1 MGGKVT
7 GIKETKELTGVLT
20 GPTLWTLS
28 RDRGVDGGQDGE
40 GGCSTH
46 QGAMSVRDCSPGGG
60 GVGDRVRLGH
70 GRDNTG
76 INPGPGWRAERLSR
90 GLMGGAGRGVRPM
103 LGSVLEAPQG
113 A

>member
-40 GGCSTH
+40 GGVFNSP
-46 QGAMSVRDCSPGGG
+46 VRDVCP
-60 GVGDRVRLGH
+60 
-70 GRDNTG
+70 
-76 INPGPGWRAERLSR
+76 
-90 GLMGGAGRGVRPM
+90 
-103 LGSVLEAPQG
+103 
-113 A
+113 